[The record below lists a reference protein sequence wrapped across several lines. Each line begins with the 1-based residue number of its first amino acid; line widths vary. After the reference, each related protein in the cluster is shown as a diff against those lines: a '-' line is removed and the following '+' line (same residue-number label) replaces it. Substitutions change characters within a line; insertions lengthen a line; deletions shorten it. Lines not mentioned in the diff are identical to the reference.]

1 MKTGAVSAAMD
12 DELRKY
18 FAKIGRLGGKANK
31 GKSSEKCRK
40 AAQARWQ
47 KVREKKES
55 LTESKVDA

>member
-1 MKTGAVSAAMD
+1 MD